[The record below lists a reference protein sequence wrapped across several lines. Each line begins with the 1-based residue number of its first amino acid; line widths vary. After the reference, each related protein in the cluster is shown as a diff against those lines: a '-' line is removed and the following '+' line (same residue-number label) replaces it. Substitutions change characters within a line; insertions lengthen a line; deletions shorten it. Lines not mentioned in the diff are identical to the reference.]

1 MAETKVKQQNLSL
14 ELTKLIAACFV
25 VFVHAPFPGKLGEI
39 VVCLGRFAVP
49 FFFAV
54 SGYFSL
60 GIDRT
65 RIRKR
70 TVHILNLHLI
80 TAVLCVA
87 MGCILRIGNIQD
99 LLYYLRWE
107 TLPDAN
113 EWIRLLILQENPY
126 GGHLWFLSSL
136 LLCYGVLWGYETFWE
151 GESGKTGPLY
161 RAAFALF
168 AIFCAM
174 SMLVKME
181 GVQVPFK
188 AYRNGWFMGI
198 PMFTM
203 GMFLREYQERIVRNF
218 HLTDRKMVLLIT
230 LGAVLT
236 LMQQL
241 SGDAGELPFG
251 IILLVPV
258 LLLFLMKHPQLPV
271 KNSWVQKLV
280 SRLGVLSTG
289 VYLLHIAALDL
300 YNAFLKETA
309 LALFGTKEDTLMPLM
324 VLAMTFV
331 GAFLWERI
339 DWILMRKKRRLGGL
353 T

>member
-1 MAETKVKQQNLSL
+1 MAETKVKQQILSL

-25 VFVHAPFPGKLGEI
+25 VCIHAPFPGKLGDI
-39 VVCLGRFAVP
+39 VMCLGRFAVP

-60 GIDRT
+60 RIDRT

-70 TVHILNLHLI
+70 MTHILKLHLI

-107 TLPDAN
+107 TLPDTN

-126 GGHLWFLSSL
+126 GGHLWYLSSL

-161 RAAFALF
+161 RAAFTLF
-168 AIFCAM
+168 ATFCAM
-174 SMLVKME
+174 SMLVRME
-181 GVQVPFK
+181 GMQVPFK
-188 AYRNGWFMGI
+188 AYRNGWLMGI

-203 GMFLREYQERIVRNF
+203 GMFLHEYQERIMNNF
-218 HLTDRKMVLLIT
+218 CLTDRKMALLMA
-230 LGAVLT
+230 LGVVLT
-236 LMQQL
+236 VMQQL
-241 SGDAGELPFG
+241 SGGAGELPFG
-251 IILLVPV
+251 MLLLVPV

-271 KNSWVQKLV
+271 KNNWAQKLV
-280 SRLGVLSTG
+280 SRFGVLSTA

-300 YNAFLKETA
+300 YNLFLKERA
-309 LALFGTKEDTLMPLM
+309 LALFGTKEDMLMPLV

-339 DWILMRKKRRLGGL
+339 DWILIGKKCHG
-353 T
+353 